1 MNLLD
6 LHQRT
11 VRNVLLNVDI
21 LLNDKVDERMQSVI
35 NRDFPLEDFQGE

>member
-35 NRDFPLEDFQGE
+35 NNW